1 MTQGKIDLYP
11 EAKATLM
18 ILFITDN
25 RSILSEL
32 HLFAKKHLL
41 FLRDNKLVDQ
51 TMEVITEKGLFYVEL
66 FKKELVNLKVKN
78 DDSNI
83 TKLAMHLSSHLKAYL
98 IHLYLLGKASNPP
111 SVIHTPEYYLDILA
125 NKFNLLTDF
134 DYELNSNGLRVLRQI
149 GKQMKI
155 KKDKAE
161 IQQIVDS
168 LSDWEALTLIA
179 VSKQINNHTRI
190 LPYYHQDLCN
200 KGLISPDY
208 NTITKKGIK
217 VLLRYDELCTREL
230 WKLLNL

>member
-1 MTQGKIDLYP
+1 MTQRKIDLYP

-18 ILFITDN
+18 VLFITN
-25 RSILSEL
+25 HSTILSEL
-32 HLFAKKHLL
+32 YLFAKEHLL
-41 FLRDNKLVDQ
+41 FLRDNELVDQ
-51 TMEVITEKGLFYVEL
+51 TMEVITEEGLFYIEL
-66 FKKELVNLKVKN
+66 LKEELTNLEVTTN
-78 DDSNI
+78 DSD
-83 TKLAMHLSSHLKAYL
+83 TKLARCLGSHFNAYL

-111 SVIHTPEYYLDILA
+111 SVIHTPEDYLDILA
-125 NKFNLLTDF
+125 NEFNLLTDF
-134 DYELNSNGLRVLRQI
+134 DYELNSNGLRVLCQI
-149 GKQMKI
+149 GKQMEI

-161 IQQIVDS
+161 IQQIVDN

-200 KGLISPDY
+200 KRLISPDY